1 MWRNKRTSKAWSMWR
16 NMWGDKRT
24 NKAWSN
30 EQTSTALIMAGCFLL
45 VGLAGY
51 SIGYRRGSSRRK
63 SEAITP
69 TPSNVAITETTY
81 VEPEQGREAETLVV
95 MEQGREAET
104 PVEPEQGRE
113 AETPVETEQGDGQR
127 ARGTP
132 LLSEE
137 LGTQQ
142 LFSQVVPYI
151 RRTFYVE

>member
-63 SEAITP
+63 GEAITP
-69 TPSNVAITETTY
+69 APSNVAVTETTY
-81 VEPEQGREAETLVV
+81 VEPEQGRETETPVAT
-95 MEQGREAET
+95 EQGRETET
-104 PVEPEQGRE
+104 PV
-113 AETPVETEQGDGQR
+113 ATEQGDGQR
-127 ARGTP
+127 ARNAP
-132 LLSEE
+132 VLSEE